1 LDPQRSRLENISL
14 SSIDHLDISWKGSV
28 SEPAKGPPILTAT
41 GRISV
46 RINEVHV
53 LTDVDLTLQ
62 VLRGETAQWQIAVPG
77 LPAGTDLDVKVN
89 PPDEQRIQSIDRAIG
104 TEDGVV
110 TIRLKEPSGEPL
122 RVTLQINQ
130 RRPGGSIPVGPFS
143 VFGALPQK
151 GEIEVRTS
159 DDLRLR
165 VQPGG

>member
-1 LDPQRSRLENISL
+1 PKSARREAKGADKGFELDLPRAAITTLDQFDLGEAPAEVRVGSRPVQAIRLDPQRSRLENISL
-14 SSIDHLDISWKGSV
+14 SSLDHLRISWKGSV

-77 LPAGTDLDVKVN
+77 LPAGTDLDVKVA

-104 TEDGVV
+104 
-110 TIRLKEPSGEPL
+110 
-122 RVTLQINQ
+122 
-130 RRPGGSIPVGPFS
+130 
-143 VFGALPQK
+143 
-151 GEIEVRTS
+151 
-159 DDLRLR
+159 
-165 VQPGG
+165 